1 MDHFEH
7 WSLFSTLYILSDQ
20 SILYLVNNEMSD
32 EHSDN
37 EPKKKKKSS
46 SSEMDELREVAEVLP
61 ELFGALNESIPK
73 LISGLIGSVYSPE
86 AAGNM
91 AKGIGQFYSN
101 LIAEGIPEEVAL
113 EMTKKFVGALDFS
126 KLMNMVSDEAS
137 SSRGPRPPTPPT
149 PPKKKRKRHQ
159 EEIDY
164 DNEDEAFDEEFE
176 E

>member
-1 MDHFEH
+1 
-7 WSLFSTLYILSDQ
+7 
-20 SILYLVNNEMSD
+20 MSN

-37 EPKKKKKSS
+37 EPKKRRKSS
-46 SSEMDELREVAEVLP
+46 SSDMDELREVAEVLP

-86 AAGNM
+86 SAGNM

-113 EMTKKFVGALDFS
+113 DMTKKFVSALDFS
-126 KLMNMVSDEAS
+126 KLIDMVGNETTINTG
-137 SSRGPRPPTPPT
+137 R
-149 PPKKKRKRHQ
+149 RKRRVV
-159 EEIDY
+159 DV
-164 DNEDEAFDEEFE
+164 DFDDEDEAFDEEFE